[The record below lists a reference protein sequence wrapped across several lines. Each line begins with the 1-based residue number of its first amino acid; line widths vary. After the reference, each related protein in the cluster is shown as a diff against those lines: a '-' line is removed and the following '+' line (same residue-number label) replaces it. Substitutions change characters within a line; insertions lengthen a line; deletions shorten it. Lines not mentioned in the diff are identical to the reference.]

1 MNAFG
6 ESAEV
11 ADALHFVVGKLDAEM
26 IFQAREKLKRLK
38 AVDAELLEEV
48 IGWREGAHGDIEMPG
63 GEIHDF
69 LRGLVKRSHWL
80 NLSFW
85 RGK

>member
-48 IGWREGAHGDIEMPG
+48 IGWREGARGDVEMLG

-69 LRGLVKRSHWL
+69 PRSLVNRSHWL